1 MRPTCLWD
9 TGQSR
14 LGRDL
19 DSGCSRSERWGRSF
33 DLTEKKQQEAGENF
47 VLKSFITPNIIS
59 TMKLEKWD
67 ERSKWHLWRDACVNG
82 FIDRLERKREFWK
95 PTLRTVDNIKM
106 DFKDIRRIRLNWIRL
121 AQNIEEWRD
130 FVYMVRNMWV
140 RVENFLHSFR
150 PVSYYETTLFHGLG
164 WLAGWLVS

>member
-1 MRPTCLWD
+1 MRHF
-9 TGQSR
+9 GQSR
-14 LGRDL
+14 LGRAL
-19 DSGCSRSERWGRSF
+19 GSVCSRTECWGRSF
-33 DLTEKKQQEAGENF
+33 ELTEKKQQEAGENF
-47 VLKSFITPNIIS
+47 VLKSFIICLSHQILSARWNQKNETSGASGTCGEINA
-59 TMKLEKWD
+59 W
-67 ERSKWHLWRDACVNG
+67 
-82 FIDRLERKREFWK
+82 
-95 PTLRTVDNIKM
+95 TVDNIKM